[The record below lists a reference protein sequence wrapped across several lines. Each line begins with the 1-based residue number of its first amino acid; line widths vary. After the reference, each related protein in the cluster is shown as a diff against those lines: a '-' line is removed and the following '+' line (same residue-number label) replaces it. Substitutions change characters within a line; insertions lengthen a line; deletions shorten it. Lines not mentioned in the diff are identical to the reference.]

1 MARRRHR
8 SGSINAWPG
17 YVDALSSLLMVVTF
31 VLLVF
36 VLGQEF
42 LSATISQREHA
53 LENLKQEL
61 SHLSEMLSLSEA
73 KVKTL
78 AKAEQDQR
86 TMVASLQTQLD
97 EKQHKLDDAENHAK
111 EVEGAQLGNIA
122 DLSSQITELTRQLQA
137 VSSAL
142 ELEKKNEMDK
152 DARIA
157 ELGQKLNIALADKV
171 NQLQRYRSEFFG
183 RLRDI
188 LKNQP
193 GIAIVGDRFVF
204 QSEILFPSG
213 SATLTPTGQK
223 QIHTLARTFREVAAT
238 IPQDVPWILRVD
250 GHADRQPIRSAYPSN
265 WELSSARAITVVK
278 TLIASG
284 VDPHHIA
291 ATAFSGYQPL
301 DNGTSPEALA
311 RNRRIEFRLTDR

>member
-8 SGSINAWPG
+8 SGPINAWPG

-42 LSATISQREHA
+42 LSAAISQREHA
-53 LENLKQEL
+53 LANLKQEL
-61 SHLSEMLSLSEA
+61 THLSDMLSLSEA

-78 AKAEQDQR
+78 SNAEQEER
-86 TMVASLQTQLD
+86 NMVASLKSQLDDRQHQLD
-97 EKQHKLDDAENHAK
+97 EVQTHAK
-111 EVEGAQLGNIA
+111 EIEGAQLGSIA
-122 DLSSQITELTRQLQA
+122 DLSSQITELTHQLQA

-142 ELEKKNEMDK
+142 ELEKKNEVDK

-157 ELGQKLNIALADKV
+157 ELGQKLNVALADKV
-171 NQLQRYRSEFFG
+171 SQLQRYRSEFFG

-193 GIAIVGDRFVF
+193 GISIVGDRFVF

-213 SATLTPTGQK
+213 SAALTPTGQK
-223 QIHTLARTFREVAAT
+223 QLLTLARTFREVAAT
-238 IPQDVPWILRVD
+238 IPADVPWILRVD
-250 GHADRQPIRSAYPSN
+250 GHADRNPIRSAFPSN
-265 WELSSARAITVVK
+265 WELSAARAITVVK
-278 TLIASG
+278 TLILNG
-284 VDPHHIA
+284 VNPHHIA

-301 DNGTSPEALA
+301 DNGSSPEALA